1 MYSFFHRP
9 THLTVLQ
16 QSEIRT
22 HSQLPPADP
31 VRNIDFFTL
40 SKKVN
45 HIFCSL
51 IFPGF
56 LGRFLQFLGG
66 NEKNCKISWAKKCRR
81 MRFVL
86 CGFLCS
92 VQAPR
97 GEGNKEREGEIRV
110 QQLCIGGERWKGF
123 LSPLS
128 LSNPEK
134 HPSFPVYKTAHFF
147 SLRPAESR
155 SITNIR

>member
-1 MYSFFHRP
+1 MYSCFHRP

-66 NEKNCKISWAKKCRR
+66 NEKNCKI
-81 MRFVL
+81 
-86 CGFLCS
+86 
-92 VQAPR
+92 P
-97 GEGNKEREGEIRV
+97 
-110 QQLCIGGERWKGF
+110 
-123 LSPLS
+123 
-128 LSNPEK
+128 
-134 HPSFPVYKTAHFF
+134 
-147 SLRPAESR
+147 
-155 SITNIR
+155 